1 MVNKM
6 RCLVTGG
13 AGFIGSNLAE
23 KLVKEGH
30 EVIVFDNFSMGKMEN
45 ISGLD
50 VEVVN
55 GDIRDYEAVLRATKE
70 VDVIFNQA
78 AASSSPMFLK
88 DLRHA
93 VSVNVD
99 GFINLLNA
107 SRENG
112 VRKLVYASTSSV
124 YGNNDPPLSEDMKLD
139 PVNFY
144 ASTKLLNE
152 HLAVLYSREYGL
164 ETIGLRYLSV
174 FGPKEKSKGIYA
186 NLASQ
191 FLWKMQKNEQPTVY
205 GDGRQTRD
213 FTFVA
218 DIVSANLL
226 AMNSK
231 ISGEVFNIGTGRPT
245 SLNDLVAIIN
255 KILGKSIKPKY
266 VDNDFKNYIATQM
279 PDISKAR
286 KLLGYAPEYS
296 LEDGLRLL
304 A

>member
-1 MVNKM
+1 M